1 MGTST
6 QTSQQ
11 LFARYLAER
20 LKRLGKTATDLSD
33 ACGIKSLPVTQMMI
47 DGRAKIPMMFVEPI
61 SRLLDEDPQYF
72 GQLLVDAYN
81 PGFEPA
87 LYEQVVQAEAMERL
101 TLAHRS
107 PVSGDF
113 ADDSSP
119 SLGRLTFPATGG
131 EEIGADD
138 DLLIPTLRV
147 RELFFQKPDGFTVEE
162 AAEVLLVT
170 SIEADW
176 LLRQLQLFGYVAA
189 PGQDQHPEAQM
200 WTVTDRGLALAEA
213 PAREC
218 LDRVSAFS
226 LLLDLTQH
234 IAVVNARS
242 DLAYRVT
249 GLTLIGEILTVSG
262 GQRIPHP
269 EATVILS
276 PKYADPVEQKAH
288 FDACLARA
296 EADAIRNGDDFNE
309 LGEHLPVTQIQD
321 AIRDGAGHVA
331 LRWFF
336 DRWPSRSRP

>member
-1 MGTST
+1 MDMTT
-6 QTSQQ
+6 PTSQQ
-11 LFARYLAER
+11 IFARYLAER

-33 ACGIKSLPVTQMMI
+33 ACGIKSVSVARMML
-47 DGRAKIPMMFVEPI
+47 DGRAKIPMMLVEPI
-61 SRLLDEDPQYF
+61 ARLINEDPQYF

-81 PGFEPA
+81 PGFGPA
-87 LYEQVVQAEAMERL
+87 LYEQVVQAEAMDRLKLER
-101 TLAHRS
+101 RS

-113 ADDSSP
+113 ADDTGP
-119 SLGRLTFPATGG
+119 SLGRLTFPTTGG
-131 EEIGADD
+131 EAISAQD

-162 AAEVLLVT
+162 AVEVLLVS
-170 SIEADW
+170 SIEAKW
-176 LLRQLQLFGYVAA
+176 LLHQLQLFGYVAA
-189 PGQDQHPEAQM
+189 PSEDQHPGAQM

-226 LLLDLTQH
+226 FLLDLTQH
-234 IAVVNARS
+234 IATVNARS

-249 GLTLIGEILTVSG
+249 GLTLIGEILTASR

-276 PKYADPVEQKAH
+276 PKYTDPVEQKAH
-288 FDACLARA
+288 FDACIARA
-296 EADAIRNGDDFNE
+296 EAEAIRNGDDFNE
-309 LGEHLPVTQIQD
+309 LGEHLPVAQVQD
-321 AIRDGAGHVA
+321 AIRDGACHVA

-336 DRWPSRSRP
+336 D